1 MDAPR
6 RMMAWHDINHD
17 AEYIILAE
25 MATSRPFRSLRVLAM
40 NILRAVKLFVKFVR
54 NLDLTN
60 LTVLAGLPERSSTLA
75 TLFLG
80 ISTSPSQATNG

>member
-25 MATSRPFRSLRVLAM
+25 MVTSRPFRSLRVLAKDM
-40 NILRAVKLFVKFVR
+40 TILRVLKLFVKFVR
-54 NLDLTN
+54 NLN
-60 LTVLAGLPERSSTLA
+60 E
-75 TLFLG
+75 
-80 ISTSPSQATNG
+80 TNGFGWCDPRGRHSPHYL